1 MLLLVGT
8 PPISTQFLLSSG
20 FYETSREA
28 RNFYRISR
36 PTGLFALLTAAAA
49 ATYAPPPP
57 VASQAEPPCRT
68 VERDFARRRMGL
80 E

>member
-36 PTGLFALLTAAAA
+36 PTGLFTLLTAAAA
-49 ATYAPPPP
+49 APPLM
-57 VASQAEPPCRT
+57 
-68 VERDFARRRMGL
+68 RRRRRWQARQSLLVGQWR
-80 E
+80 ETSPVGEWD